1 MFTADPNI
9 TELNIRE
16 RVIFKALFSM
26 NIHQVATPELS
37 TEDARCYF
45 FLFRDNGRFSAYAAL
60 YLPRTDRRF
69 FYSYSQNPFFDESV
83 AEALDEARKF
93 AEDMGFLMDEI
104 NISAMSP
111 EEKNRWID
119 EQGIFAVKKKA
130 EPKPAAQ
137 APQAAQIPVESAAEP
152 VEAAITADT
161 AQSSPVVEAKTAAD
175 EEPEAQKPALPQKKT
190 ARPSRTAP
198 ASAAPER
205 RDDVISEAVKAG
217 VVKPPKQSLKKEMQ
231 SASGAVSR
239 DKEALARLLAS
250 F

>member
-1 MFTADPNI
+1 MFTADPGI

-26 NIHQVATPELS
+26 NIHEVATPELS

-69 FYSYSQNPFFDESV
+69 FYSYSSNPFYDESV
-83 AEALDEARKF
+83 AEVLDEARKF

-104 NISAMSP
+104 NVSAMSA
-111 EEKNRWID
+111 EDKNRWID
-119 EQGIFAVKKKA
+119 EQGIFSAKKQA
-130 EPKPAAQ
+130 EPKPPAQALQTTQTPLESAPGPVPPAETAQASPSVETKTLAAQ
-137 APQAAQIPVESAAEP
+137 DA
-152 VEAAITADT
+152 
-161 AQSSPVVEAKTAAD
+161 
-175 EEPEAQKPALPQKKT
+175 EAQQPPLLKKKAVQQQPPA
-190 ARPSRTAP
+190 A
-198 ASAAPER
+198 R
-205 RDDVISEAVKAG
+205 RDEVITEAVKAG
-217 VVKPPKQSLKKEMQ
+217 IMKPPKQRLKKEMQ
-231 SASGAVSR
+231 SASGTVSR